1 MLDQRGFS
9 SFIVIAI
16 LALLGI
22 GFYAGATSQK
32 SIVSN
37 VTELFQS
44 PKPSV
49 YPTVES
55 TPTSIPKVTPKPS
68 STTSVTNPTPKPTSS
83 PLPTATPTPA
93 QSSSN
98 TSDSNAPTFI
108 KISSP
113 NGGESFKVRDTM
125 HITWSSNNLNKN
137 GSCVVTLA
145 YDNGSKSSAWV
156 PVNTPNGYFDWKL
169 TSESGG
175 KQAKIDMQCYDSG
188 SNGYNDQS
196 DNYFT
201 VVN

>member
-9 SFIVIAI
+9 SYIVIAI

-32 SIVSN
+32 S
-37 VTELFQS
+37 
-44 PKPSV
+44 
-49 YPTVES
+49 VES
-55 TPTSIPKVTPKPS
+55 TPTSIPKVTPKP
-68 STTSVTNPTPKPTSS
+68 TSS
-83 PLPTATPTPA
+83 PLPAATPTPV
-93 QSSSN
+93 QSLSN

-108 KISSP
+108 KVSSP
-113 NGGESFKVRDTM
+113 NGGESFEVGDSM
-125 HITWSSNNLNKN
+125 HITWSSNNLYKS

-145 YDNGSKSSAWV
+145 YDNGSKSSTWV

-169 TSESGG
+169 TAESGD
-175 KQAKIDMQCYDSG
+175 KQAKADMQCYDSG

-201 VVN
+201 ITN